1 MFSHQPSKT
10 QKTSKCKIQKSSKIQ
25 KNPCLKCVRTTCP
38 INNYRPN
45 IPQKANVPD
54 DAFTEDVKNELFSH
68 QLSEFDEGFDLM
80 ALNIQASS
88 EPNLIIQPFVEISL
102 HLCVSEGSRSR
113 HSRVH
118 SLPRFVSRVGIQ
130 AARRGQDCKVH
141 QWRNWQYFVRR
152 AS

>member
-1 MFSHQPSKT
+1 MFSHQPSET

-25 KNPCLKCVRTTCP
+25 KNPCLTCVLLVQL
-38 INNYRPN
+38 II